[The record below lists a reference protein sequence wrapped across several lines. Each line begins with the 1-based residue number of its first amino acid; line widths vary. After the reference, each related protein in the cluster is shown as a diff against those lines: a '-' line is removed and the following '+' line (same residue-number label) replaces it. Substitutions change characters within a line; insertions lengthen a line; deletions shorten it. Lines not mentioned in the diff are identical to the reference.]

1 MRRGERT
8 AMNMRL
14 KVASIAL
21 AAAAVLVPAAPALA
35 QYTGP
40 TPPEVLPSDTET
52 PAPTTAVLGE
62 KRTRGVALTGA
73 DVAGLAALGGIA
85 VAGGTLVR
93 RASRKRA

>member
-1 MRRGERT
+1 MSMRRK
-8 AMNMRL
+8 L
-14 KVASIAL
+14 ASIAI

-40 TPPEVLPSDTET
+40 TPPEVLPSDTQT

-85 VAGGTLVR
+85 VASGTVVLRV
-93 RASRKRA
+93 SRKRS